1 MKQLKFLKTV
11 SLESRPIWYKDCCYE
26 VVSEGNNKLGQ
37 DFYKVFC
44 EDLQLRGIDKN
55 LAGSFYTIIEIA
67 DKKEEPKVET
77 VKEEKKEIKV
87 AEKSEEIKP
96 KTNTQKSKYNGNKK
110 KKYTK

>member
-77 VKEEKKEIKV
+77 VKEEKKKNKV
-87 AEKSEEIKP
+87 TEK
-96 KTNTQKSKYNGNKK
+96 
-110 KKYTK
+110 